1 MKILK
6 KLKTEFIPEI
16 FIQGIDMLDF
26 HLKVLNESIDIL
38 KGIKKELIEKYGE
51 VDISNFE
58 DIKFLDIK
66 TLDALAYR
74 FGKVQSLLGEK
85 VFKEILEKLGYD
97 LNDKSY
103 IDILQYLEKE
113 GIIESIYR
121 WKKLREIRNSLSHEY
136 PEEIEFVVGALN
148 EMLNNIE
155 TFEKIVKKIEEK
167 NEYADKITSGR
178 N

>member
-1 MKILK
+1 
-6 KLKTEFIPEI
+6 
-16 FIQGIDMLDF
+16 MLDF

-38 KGIKKELIEKYGE
+38 KGIKKELIEKYGK

-74 FGKVQSLLGEK
+74 FGKVQLLLGEK

-113 GIIESIYR
+113 GIIESIYQ

-167 NEYADKITSGR
+167 YEYADKITSGR